1 MTVNR
6 IHLNELKI
14 LSIIM
19 YAVVVSMVYMLLTEK
34 IGEQSIRI
42 LFLAMECIILI
53 LALNYMRKRKK
64 LESIVFLSIF
74 FTNVLIIIFSAYTVV
89 FLAPLSMI
97 SSGIYKISALRNAKI
112 ETDRDKFYKNVT
124 YFAMIPAELCIAF
137 LVIFNMWKDIFNLVF

>member
-19 YAVVVSMVYMLLTEK
+19 YAVVVSMAYMFLTEK
-34 IGEQSIRI
+34 IGEQNIHI

-53 LALNYMRKRKK
+53 LALNYMQKRKK

-74 FTNVLIIIFSAYTVV
+74 FSNVLIIIFSAYTVV

-97 SSGIYKISALRNAKI
+97 SSCIYKISALRNAKI
-112 ETDRDKFYKNVT
+112 ETDRDEFYKNVT